1 MKILVLGAG
10 GVGGY
15 FGGRMA
21 EAGLDV
27 TFLVRER
34 RKQQLINNG
43 LLVQSKFGNI
53 SMPVKVITDD
63 EIDSTFDLV
72 LMSL

>member
-1 MKILVLGAG
+1 MITEASYSKGLVMKILVLGAG

-34 RKQQLINNG
+34 RKQQLVN
-43 LLVQSKFGNI
+43 K
-53 SMPVKVITDD
+53 
-63 EIDSTFDLV
+63 
-72 LMSL
+72 SLRLR